1 MKKHVTIIGALFLL
15 TLLTIT
21 ISCENPTPTSPDIK
35 NQAEEYKLPI
45 GTPFLIKDI
54 NPGIGDA
61 YISELTVFKNKLYF
75 RASDEHNST
84 DVWIYDGKQT
94 AIPEPI
100 LSKIRDCNY
109 PRSLVVWNNLL
120 YFDVDYALNGC
131 WKYDGNTKPDYIKEI
146 EFTNDGVFYNN
157 KIYLA
162 QPDNN
167 EDYELY
173 SYDSINGLK
182 LIKDIDPNNSSTP
195 SDFTIYMDEIFFS
208 AFDETNGRELWS
220 FDEITGTQ
228 LIKDIYTGSNDSAP
242 GDFYVFNNE
251 LFFSAKDNSEN
262 ISLWKY
268 NSTDGITQVLDND
281 DDIII
286 QPKSFCVVNDLLYF
300 TGQTNG
306 LTDTLWIYDG
316 LNKPYIVAD
325 TDSHKIY
332 KMDKLLNYRNQ
343 LVVMGHHF
351 DLGSEIFKF
360 DTDNGFQV
368 FCDIT
373 DEGIHSNPQDMIVY
387 NNILCFVATDY
398 IHGFELWGYCKE

>member
-1 MKKHVTIIGALFLL
+1 MKKNITIIGALFFM
-15 TLLTIT
+15 TIT
-21 ISCENPTPTSPDIK
+21 LSCENPTSTSLDIK
-35 NQAEEYKLPI
+35 NQAEEYKPPV
-45 GTPFLIKDI
+45 GTPFLIKDL
-54 NPGIGDA
+54 NVGIGDA
-61 YISELTVFKNKLYF
+61 HISDLTVFRNKLYF
-75 RASDEHNST
+75 QGNDEHLYPYMW
-84 DVWIYDGKQT
+84 VFDGKNIQFVAT
-94 AIPEPI
+94 NC
-100 LSKIRDCNY
+100 SS
-109 PRSLVVWNNLL
+109 PRSFIIWDNNL
-120 YFDVDYALNGC
+120 YFDSSYIEKGI
-131 WKYDGNTKPDYIKEI
+131 WKYTGTGYPELIKEI

-182 LIKDIDPNNSSTP
+182 LIKDIDSNNSSTP
-195 SDFTIYMDEIFFS
+195 SDFIIYMDKIFFS
-208 AFDETNGRELWS
+208 ASDETNGRELWS
-220 FDEITGTQ
+220 YDEINGTQ

-242 GDFYVFNNE
+242 GDFYIFNNE

-268 NSTDGITQVLDND
+268 NQTDDVTQVLDNN

-300 TGQTNG
+300 TGQTNR

-351 DLGSEIFKF
+351 GLGAEIFKF
-360 DTDNGFQV
+360 DTENGFQV
-368 FCDIT
+368 LCDIT
-373 DEGIHSNPQDMIVY
+373 GEVKNSNPEDMIVY

-398 IHGFELWGYCKE
+398 IHGYELWGYCEE